1 MIGPVSTEKME
12 DLLRQIEPI
21 ENALKK
27 IKVQPSF
34 AEQISGLRDHIDS
47 VRSKLASIPYAK

>member
-12 DLLRQIEPI
+12 DLLRQVEPI

-27 IKVQPSF
+27 MKVPPSF
-34 AEQISGLRDHIDS
+34 AEKLSGLRDHIDS
-47 VRSKLASIPYAK
+47 VRSKLVSIPNAK